1 MEKNIKKIS
10 DSVNEITDE
19 QKIKE
24 ICDYASE
31 SFDKVII
38 IGMKK
43 INYNEEY
50 RIMSNYSDDKEIV
63 WNLEAAKTSI
73 LNQIKN

>member
-10 DSVNEITDE
+10 DSINEINDE
-19 QKIKE
+19 QKVQE
-24 ICDYASE
+24 ICNYASE

-43 INYNEEY
+43 INGNEEY
-50 RIMSNYSDDKEIV
+50 KIMTNYLDDKEIV
-63 WNLEAAKTSI
+63 WNFEAAKTSI
-73 LNQIKN
+73 LNQIKH

>member
-19 QKIKE
+19 QKVKE